1 MAFQQLLV
9 AATHFIAEQ
18 EATYHEHLDALR
30 EMEDAPEDALWDVYL
45 EMQTCEPPPKYS
57 TDLERVL
64 WYINK
69 TNPHPSMA
77 LALPQRWEL
86 EQSSPAFVRFFREKQ
101 RVLDTTDCL
110 AATMPAA

>member
-45 EMQTCEPPPKYS
+45 EMQTCEPPPTYS

-69 TNPHPSMA
+69 TNPHPSMV
-77 LALPQRWEL
+77 LALPQR
-86 EQSSPAFVRFFREKQ
+86 
-101 RVLDTTDCL
+101 
-110 AATMPAA
+110 